1 MTFGPFEIEG
11 EYVRTQFDGITNV
24 AKGFAQAVLDATRS
38 SSGTTPLEST
48 IEFELAG
55 LASVKQGYWIDL
67 RYRFFPDF
75 LRDTFL
81 LGSSRT
87 RSSSLTT
94 RWEQVWLD
102 GLVTRRPRSRT
113 ALLTNLEKE
122 NRFVN
127 RITLGLAYRPCPLVV
142 FQTAFERTWTNSGKS
157 LASVTNFIPAG
168 TSENIQ
174 NAFLFG
180 VAFGF

>member
-1 MTFGPFEIEG
+1 MTEATFE
-11 EYVRTQFDGITNV
+11 DG
-24 AKGFAQAVLDATRS
+24 
-38 SSGTTPLEST
+38 
-48 IEFELAG
+48 
-55 LASVKQGYWIDL
+55 
-67 RYRFFPDF
+67 
-75 LRDTFL
+75 
-81 LGSSRT
+81 
-87 RSSSLTT
+87 
-94 RWEQVWLD
+94 
-102 GLVTRRPRSRT
+102 
-113 ALLTNLEKE
+113 LLTNLVKE

-127 RITLGLAYRPCPLVV
+127 RITLGFAYRPMPLVV